1 MDRSQVWAAQWVAPH
16 RAATSVVT
24 NVCTLIF
31 MLPLNIDALN
41 ILLCVLANL
50 YHFGDMVNDNSIVAI
65 IPELGKLWR

>member
-1 MDRSQVWAAQWVAPH
+1 MASKVDQRNVAGPRKCKSQGSAAMDRSQVWAAQWVAPH

-41 ILLCVLANL
+41 ILL
-50 YHFGDMVNDNSIVAI
+50 DMC
-65 IPELGKLWR
+65 PG